1 MNSLAVDVGK
11 ARIGVAFNVGELV
24 LAHGVL
30 PRDENAAGQIAEISR
45 ERGAERTFVGLP
57 LSLSGEHT
65 GSTTDALHFARELA
79 AAGLKVF
86 LVDERLTTKSAS
98 GNLRQAGIDSK
109 RGKSIVD
116 AESARIILETALHSH
131 LVKPLEEFNA

>member
-1 MNSLAVDVGK
+1 MDVGK

-30 PRDENAAGQIAEISR
+30 PRDSAAAGKVVEISR

-57 LSLSGEHT
+57 LSLTGEQT
-65 GSTTDALHFARELA
+65 GSTQDALSFARELA
-79 AAGLKVF
+79 AAGLQVF

-98 GNLRQAGIDSK
+98 GNLRQVGIDAK
-109 RGKSIVD
+109 KGKAIVD
-116 AESARIILETALHSH
+116 AESARIILEAALHSH
-131 LVKPLEEFNA
+131 LAKPLEEFNA

>member
-24 LAHGVL
+24 LAHGVV
-30 PRDENAAGQIAEISR
+30 PRDETAAEKIAQISR
-45 ERGAERTFVGLP
+45 ERGSERTFVGLP
-57 LSLSGEHT
+57 LSLTGEHT
-65 GSTTDALHFARELA
+65 GSTSDALSFARELA
-79 AAGLKVF
+79 DAGLQVF

-98 GNLRQAGIDSK
+98 GNLRQAGIDAK

-131 LVKPLEEFNA
+131 LVKPLEEYNA

>member
-24 LAHGVL
+24 LAHGVV
-30 PRDENAAGQIAEISR
+30 PRDETAAEKIAQISR
-45 ERGAERTFVGLP
+45 ERGSERTFVGLP
-57 LSLSGEHT
+57 LSLTGEHT
-65 GSTTDALHFARELA
+65 GSTSDALSFARELA
-79 AAGLKVF
+79 DAGLQVF

-98 GNLRQAGIDSK
+98 GNLRQAGIDVK

>member
-24 LAHGVL
+24 LAHGIL

-57 LSLSGEHT
+57 LSLTGEHT

-79 AAGLKVF
+79 TAGLKVF